1 MEKSKEKVKDRD
13 GAEKMRRAAME
24 NLMSKQETNAPLADE
39 REFDGLVGKIQTVTQ
54 ALRQDALGIINRSVT
69 ARAWLTGYYIVEF
82 EQGGKARAAY
92 GDGLLKRLSERLAD
106 KTITAESLKK
116 NRRFYQTFPDLAVP
130 VIAYIRERFGKGES
144 AIPLL
149 PLISQ
154 NDVAQPLP
162 TIGESPNTQ
171 FENGLLL
178 ENADGSVKISP
189 WALFNRTS
197 YTHMIQLLPLR
208 ENLMRTFYAFETIR
222 GTWSVKE
229 LKRQIE
235 SQYYQRCGWSR
246 DPHKYAAMVQGKADR
261 LNADDFIKTNNV
273 LEFLGAKLPE
283 GWEENDLEQGICDNL
298 KDFILEMGAGFCFEA
313 RQKKILIDD
322 AYEWIDLVFYHR
334 ILKCHVLIE
343 LKPKKFNRADA
354 VQLGVYMEY
363 YRKRVMTEGDNPPIG
378 ILMCT
383 EIGKELAEYIAPFID
398 ERLFLSKYMLQLPSK
413 ETLTGFLRKEN
424 ECLLASTAKGAG
436 GN

>member
-1 MEKSKEKVKDRD
+1 MDF
-13 GAEKMRRAAME
+13 
-24 NLMSKQETNAPLADE
+24 E
-39 REFDGLVGKIQTVTQ
+39 RLVGRIQATSD
-54 ALRQDALGIINRSVT
+54 ALRQDALGVINRSIT

-92 GDGLLKRLSERLAD
+92 GDGLLKRLADRLSD
-106 KTITAESLKK
+106 KAVTAESLKK
-116 NRRFYQTFPDLAVP
+116 NRRFYQTFPELAIPIV
-130 VIAYIRERFGKGES
+130 AYLRERFGNGES
-144 AIPLL
+144 AIPQL
-149 PLISQ
+149 PQALFS
-154 NDVAQPLP
+154 DAAQP
-162 TIGESPNTQ
+162 IGELPIPQ
-171 FENGLLL
+171 LENGLLI
-178 ENADGSVKISP
+178 EKDDGSVEISP
-189 WALFNRTS
+189 SALFNRTS

-208 ENLMRTFYAFETIR
+208 ENLMRTFYAFEAIR

-235 SQYYQRCGWSR
+235 SQYYQRCGWSK
-246 DPHKYAAMVQGKADR
+246 DPHKYAAMVQGKADK
-261 LNADDFIKTNNV
+261 LNADDFIKTSNV

-322 AYEWIDLVFYHR
+322 AYERIDLVFYHR

-343 LKPKKFNRADA
+343 LKSKKFNRADA

-383 EIGKELAEYIAPFID
+383 EVGKELAEYMAPYID
-398 ERLFLSKYMLQLPSK
+398 DRLFLSRYMLQLPSR
-413 ETLTGFLRKEN
+413 ETLMGFLKKEN
-424 ECLLASTAKGAG
+424 EGLQAKGKQSR
-436 GN
+436 

>member
-1 MEKSKEKVKDRD
+1 MKKVEK
-13 GAEKMRRAAME
+13 
-24 NLMSKQETNAPLADE
+24 
-39 REFDGLVGKIQTVTQ
+39 EFESLVGKIQTANQ
-54 ALRQDALGIINRSVT
+54 ALRQDALGIINRNVT
-69 ARAWLTGYYIVEF
+69 TRAWLTGYYIVEF
-82 EQGGKARAAY
+82 EQGGEARAAY
-92 GDGLLKRLSERLAD
+92 GDGLLKRLAERLSERNV
-106 KTITAESLKK
+106 TAESLKK
-116 NRRFYQTFPDLAVP
+116 NRRFYQTFPDLAAPIVG
-130 VIAYIRERFGKGES
+130 YLRERFGKVES
-144 AIPLL
+144 AIPQL
-149 PLISQ
+149 PQIGQ
-154 NDVAQPLP
+154 ERVVQPLP
-162 TIGESPNTQ
+162 AIGESPITQ
-171 FENGLLL
+171 FENGLLI
-178 ENADGSVKISP
+178 EYGDGNVEISS
-189 WALFNRTS
+189 WALFNRIS
-197 YTHMIQLLPLR
+197 YTHMLQLLPLH
-208 ENLMRTFYAFETIR
+208 ENLMRTFYAFEAIR

-283 GWEENDLEQGICDNL
+283 GWEEDDLEQGICDNL
-298 KDFILEMGAGFCFEA
+298 KEFILEMGAGFCFEA

-322 AYEWIDLVFYHR
+322 AYERIDLVFYHR

-363 YRKRVMTEGDNPPIG
+363 YRKRILTEGDNPPIG

-383 EIGKELAEYIAPFID
+383 EVGKEIAEYIAPFID

-424 ECLLASTAKGAG
+424 EGLQASVGKGVVKSAGKKSAKTRKIGSRKV
-436 GN
+436 

>member
-1 MEKSKEKVKDRD
+1 MKKVEK
-13 GAEKMRRAAME
+13 
-24 NLMSKQETNAPLADE
+24 
-39 REFDGLVGKIQTVTQ
+39 EFESLVGKIQTANQ

-69 ARAWLTGYYIVEF
+69 TRAWLTGYYIVEF

-92 GDGLLKRLSERLAD
+92 GDGLLKRLSERLGVKD
-106 KTITAESLKK
+106 YSVHTLKK
-116 NRRFYQTFPDLAVP
+116 YREFYRIFPKLAMP
-130 VIAYIRERFGKGES
+130 IRDYLIERFGKGYSTNIQLSVMSET
-144 AIPLL
+144 
-149 PLISQ
+149 ISRNQ
-154 NDVAQPLP
+154 EPKVCQ
-162 TIGESPNTQ
+162 IGYSPITQ
-171 FENGLLL
+171 SRNLL
-178 ENADGSVKISP
+178 EFDDKGENVSISP
-189 WALFNRTS
+189 YALFSCLS
-197 YTHMIQLLPLR
+197 YTHMSNLLPLPLD
-208 ENLMRTFYAFETIR
+208 LMRTFYAFEAIR
-222 GTWSVKE
+222 GTWSVTE

-283 GWEENDLEQGICDNL
+283 GWEEDDLEQGICDNL
-298 KDFILEMGAGFCFEA
+298 KEFILEMGAGFCFEA

-322 AYEWIDLVFYHR
+322 AYERIDLVFYHR

-383 EIGKELAEYIAPFID
+383 EVGKEIAEYIAPFID

-424 ECLLASTAKGAG
+424 EGLQASVGKGVVKSAGKKSAKTRKIGSRKV
-436 GN
+436 

>member
-1 MEKSKEKVKDRD
+1 MAKKLEK
-13 GAEKMRRAAME
+13 
-24 NLMSKQETNAPLADE
+24 
-39 REFDGLVGKIQTVTQ
+39 EFESLVGKIQTANQ

-69 ARAWLTGYYIVEF
+69 TRAWLTGYYIVEF
-82 EQGGKARAAY
+82 EQGGEARAAY
-92 GDGLLKRLSERLAD
+92 GDGLLKRLAERLSERNV
-106 KTITAESLKK
+106 TAESLKK
-116 NRRFYQTFPDLAVP
+116 NRRFYQTFPNLAAPIVG
-130 VIAYIRERFGKGES
+130 YLRERFGKVES
-144 AIPLL
+144 AIPQL
-149 PLISQ
+149 PQIGQ
-154 NDVAQPLP
+154 ERVVQPLP
-162 TIGESPNTQ
+162 AIGESPITQ
-171 FENGLLL
+171 FENGLLI
-178 ENADGSVKISP
+178 EYGDGNVEISP
-189 WALFNRTS
+189 WALFNRIS
-197 YTHMIQLLPLR
+197 YTHMLQLLPLH
-208 ENLMRTFYAFETIR
+208 ENLMRTFYAFEAIR

-283 GWEENDLEQGICDNL
+283 GWEEDDLEQEICDNL
-298 KDFILEMGAGFCFEA
+298 KEFILEMGAGFCFEA

-322 AYEWIDLVFYHR
+322 AYERIDLVFYHR

-363 YRKRVMTEGDNPPIG
+363 YRKRIMTEGDNPPIG

-383 EIGKELAEYIAPFID
+383 EVGKEIAEYIAPFID

-424 ECLLASTAKGAG
+424 EGLQASVGKGVVKSAGKKSAKTRKIGSRKV
-436 GN
+436 